1 MKAQDTGLAAQST
14 AAAQDT
20 VSVAQGTNSK
30 GTNSDHI
37 TAVSIWATTTAGQ
50 GTVPAASE
58 TPLEITTNVKLEEAV
73 KILRKT
79 ADLLEAGQA
88 AAETAQ
94 LQTVE
99 QTFLDICQKTL
110 GTDAA
115 ARLATWFERC
125 RNLNAGDCARFIYKQ
140 LSSHKFTD
148 AGDIT
153 RIMFRMTIEEHRE
166 FAKEQF
172 GALAFMRPA
181 ASCSLYQI
189 LASSQRCCADLE
201 ADERISAL
209 SLHQLRM
216 RNIFLLMRLC
226 LDEHT
231 SANKATVIWTQILDA
246 THEQAYTP
254 VERLPSATYEAQVED
269 NKRVMTTVCSLTIQ
283 DVVADLWFWW

>member
-1 MKAQDTGLAAQST
+1 M
-14 AAAQDT
+14 
-20 VSVAQGTNSK
+20 AQGTNSRD
-30 GTNSDHI
+30 TNSDHI

-58 TPLEITTNVKLEEAV
+58 TPLKIETNVKLEETV
-73 KILRKT
+73 RILRKA

-99 QTFLDICQKTL
+99 QTCLDICRKTL

-115 ARLATWFERC
+115 ARLANWFERS
-125 RNLNAGDCARFIYKQ
+125 RNLNARDCARFIYRQ
-140 LSSHKFTD
+140 LSSHRFTD

-153 RIMFRMTIEEHRE
+153 RIMFRMTIEEHRV

-172 GALAFMRPA
+172 GALAFMRA
-181 ASCSLYQI
+181 ASCSLHQI
-189 LASSQRCCADLE
+189 LASSQHCCADLE

-269 NKRVMTTVCSLTIQ
+269 NKRVMTTVCSLIIQ